1 MSREKTWSLST
12 ESPKLSCSNFS
23 STTMSRPHR
32 RLARQPQQPQQYS
45 AVSQASPGRHE
56 SHSSSQQH
64 PYQQAQ
70 PQHQYQPQQH
80 IPHAGGPRSPPP
92 PRSFSAQKN
101 TNRASGRAGLT
112 MGVVTGAVGAGYG
125 PYSVSYCIL
134 QHETS
139 KISSSMASPRRVK
152 QECLQAHDSAAHR
165 PMCR

>member
-1 MSREKTWSLST
+1 MSLST
-12 ESPKLSCSNFS
+12 ESPKLSCNNLSPA
-23 STTMSRPHR
+23 TMSTPHR
-32 RLARQPQQPQQYS
+32 RLARQHQQPQQYS
-45 AVSQASPGRHE
+45 AVSQTSPTRHE

-64 PYQQAQ
+64 SYQQVQ

-92 PRSFSAQKN
+92 PRSFAQKN
-101 TNRASGRAGLT
+101 TNRVSGRAGLT
-112 MGVVTGAVGAGYG
+112 MGVVTGAIGAGYG

-139 KISSSMASPRRVK
+139 KTSSSMALSRRVR
-152 QECLQAHDSAAHR
+152 QECLQAHDSATHR